1 MRRKRAQKSRIIM
14 KLSVRQVQSRRGP
27 EALISLPLTLV
38 LMDGK
43 PPKNSPIGE
52 DGRLLTKKSMV
63 ASKQED
69 AYEEEKEKVTA
80 SQVTT
85 IYAIWIF
92 YYLITFFS
100 FYGGNYDSTI

>member
-14 KLSVRQVQSRRGP
+14 KWSVRQVQSRTGP

-52 DGRLLTKKSMV
+52 GC
-63 ASKQED
+63 
-69 AYEEEKEKVTA
+69 
-80 SQVTT
+80 
-85 IYAIWIF
+85 
-92 YYLITFFS
+92 
-100 FYGGNYDSTI
+100 